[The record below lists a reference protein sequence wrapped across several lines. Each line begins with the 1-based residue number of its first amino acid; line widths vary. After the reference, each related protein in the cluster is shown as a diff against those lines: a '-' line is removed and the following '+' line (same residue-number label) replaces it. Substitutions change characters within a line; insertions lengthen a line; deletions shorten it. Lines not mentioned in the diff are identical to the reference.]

1 MAGVTSRLHPHL
13 PKDVKMIN
21 LQFKL
26 VSLDCYL
33 WKLILHTAHNN
44 LLVPMRGC
52 STFGGNPLASAV
64 GIAALE
70 VVTEENLCER
80 YKWL

>member
-33 WKLILHTAHNN
+33 RKLILHTAHNN
-44 LLVPMRGC
+44 LLVPMHCC

>member
-1 MAGVTSRLHPHL
+1 MSSRFQPHFL
-13 PKDVKMIN
+13 KDVKIIN

-33 WKLILHTAHNN
+33 RKLILHNAHNN
-44 LLVPMRGC
+44 LLVLVRGC
-52 STFGGNPLASAV
+52 STFGGNALASAV

-70 VVTEENLCER
+70 AVTEENLCER